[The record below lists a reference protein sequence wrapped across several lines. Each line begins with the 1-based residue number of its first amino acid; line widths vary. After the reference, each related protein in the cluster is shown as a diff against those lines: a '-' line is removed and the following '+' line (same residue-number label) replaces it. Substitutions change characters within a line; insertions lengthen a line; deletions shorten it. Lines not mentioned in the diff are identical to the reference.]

1 MSDFEE
7 FAAHSHPE
15 ARPHPEA
22 HPEELRDTLEG
33 RPRAEQERR
42 LRAVVAEQVAAVLGG
57 ADGTRP
63 PGDLSRPF
71 LDLGLDSLTAVE
83 LHRRLQGATGLKL
96 PVTAVFDYPSTDS
109 LARHLRAEL
118 FDSADA
124 GYVPATA
131 RRADDEPIAIV
142 AMSCRLPGG
151 VETPE
156 ELWQLVA
163 DGVDAISGF
172 PADRGWDLAALYD
185 TDPDRPGT
193 SYVREGGFLHDAGE
207 FDADFFGLSPR
218 EALATDPQQRLL
230 LETSW
235 EALERAGI
243 DPAAL
248 RDSGTGVFVGAE
260 TQEYGPRLSDAGDGL
275 EGYLVTGTAAS
286 VASGRIAYTLGLQG
300 PTMTVDTACSSSLV
314 ALHLA
319 VQALRQGEC
328 ALALA
333 GGVVVMASPGSFL
346 AFSRQR
352 GLAPDGR
359 CKPFAQAADGTAWG
373 EGVGMLVLERLSDAR
388 RNGHQVLAVVR
399 GSAVNQDGASNGL
412 TAPNGPAQQRVIR
425 AALADAGLGPADV
438 DAVEAHGTGT
448 TLGDPIEAQA
458 LLATYGKDRPADQE
472 PLWLGSL
479 KSNVGHT
486 QAAAGVAG
494 VIKMVQAI
502 HRGLLPKTL
511 NVDEPSTHVDWSAG
525 AVELLTEARAW
536 PERADGAPR
545 RAGVSSFGMSGTNA
559 HLIVEQAPV
568 ADSVA
573 ERLGGAPE
581 DGVVGEPSVA
591 AAPSG
596 ESGESGVVPGA
607 DAGSGPDAGFD
618 VDFGLAPDT
627 APDVA
632 PSVIPGL
639 VPVSLSA
646 KSEAALRA
654 QAARLGAHLQAQPG
668 LEPGDVAWS
677 LAVARSRFE
686 HRGVVL
692 GGDRDELL
700 AGLAELAQGDTTAR
714 NVIAGRAL
722 GGAVRPV
729 FVFPGQGSQWAG
741 MARELLD
748 SSPVFADRMR
758 ECADALGPFVDWDLF
773 DELSGDNFD
782 RVDVVQPV
790 LFAVMVSLAAVWRA
804 AGVEP
809 AAVVGHSQGEIA
821 AACVAGALSLED
833 AAWVVALRSQAILEL
848 SGRGGMV
855 SVPLPEEQ
863 VRAILDQWG
872 DDLSVAA
879 VNGPSH
885 VVVSGATGALA
896 ELVAQCLARDIR
908 ARTIPVD
915 YASHSA
921 HVEAIEEHLA
931 RVLAPVAPRSP
942 DVPLYSTLTGD
953 WLTDDTLMDADY
965 WYRNLRHTVLF
976 EHATR
981 GLLAEGHS
989 LFLEMSPHPVLTVP
1003 VQATIDD
1010 AEIPAATLGSLRR
1023 DEGGADRLFASVAEA
1038 HALGAELDWHALL
1051 PGGRTVV
1058 DLPTYPFQRSHYW
1071 LTEERTSGATP
1082 PAVADEAEARFWEA
1096 VEREDVDQLTSTL
1109 GDVAPDAL
1117 SEVLPGLSA
1126 WRRGRRERA
1135 VIDSWRYRIGWQPLP
1150 GTHLPSARLSGRWL
1164 VALPENAA
1172 DHPWATGVVEALA
1185 RAGAEPVELR
1195 VAAGEA
1201 TREMWAERL
1210 QEAAGNGAVGGGAQP
1225 ADAGLDGAVSA
1236 PDTPLTGVLSL
1247 LALDESPLP
1256 GHESV
1261 PAGLA
1266 ATLALLQAL
1275 GDTGTEARL
1284 WAVTQGAVSTG
1295 RSDRLD
1301 HPVQAHLWG
1310 LGRTAALEHP
1320 DRWGGLV
1327 DVPHSFDTR
1336 AGARLTAILTAA
1348 ADGPRPDAAAP
1359 DAAVEDQLA
1368 VRGSGVFVRRL
1379 LRGEATGADLT
1390 RDTQWTP
1397 RGTVLVTGGT
1407 GALGGHVAR
1416 WLASTGADHLVLTSR
1431 RGPDAPGAP
1440 ELRTELEELGVRV
1453 TVAACDVADRDA
1465 LARVLAEIPADAP
1478 LTAVVH
1484 TAGILDDGTVDGL
1497 TPGRF
1502 EDVLRPKSPAA
1513 AALHDLTRDLD
1524 LDAFV
1529 LYSSASGALGNAGQ
1543 ANYAAANAYL
1553 DALAEQ
1559 RRADGLPATSIAWG
1573 TWGGA
1578 GLADT
1583 AVRAERTRRDGMPP
1597 MPPERAVA
1605 ALRDAVERGDA
1616 GVVIAAVDWDTF
1628 LPGFVAARPNPLFAA
1643 IPEVRERT
1651 ATPADGTPAPAD
1663 GRTVTG
1669 PDWIRRLAPLPAAE
1683 RAAALVTFV
1692 RAQAAAVL
1700 GHSAPEAI
1708 DPGRAFRELGFDSL
1722 TAVELRNRVQAATG
1736 LRLPASLVFDYPNSA
1751 LLAAY
1756 VAQETFGADTTG
1768 TAAEPHGTTTAVD
1781 STAADTDP
1789 IAIVAMSCRFPG
1801 GVGSPED
1808 LWRLVAEGRDAMG
1821 EFPGDRGWDLAD
1833 LYDPDPDRA
1842 GKTYVREGGFLSD
1855 AGEFDADF
1863 FGISPREALA
1873 MDPQQRHLLET
1884 SWELFERAGIDPT
1897 TLRGTRAGVFVGSN
1911 GDDYISRM
1919 AAVPQDIESH
1929 VLTGNAVSVMSG
1941 RLSYAFGLEGPAV
1954 TVDTACSAS
1963 LVALHLAAQA
1973 LRQGECD
1980 MALAG
1985 GVTVMSSP
1993 DTFVQFSRQRGLA
2006 TDGRCKAFAEAADG
2020 TGWGEGVG
2028 LLLLERLSDARRQG
2042 HEVLAVVRGSAVN
2055 QDGASNGLTAPNGP
2069 SQQRV
2074 IRAALESSGLSAGD
2088 VDAVEAHGTGTTL
2101 GDPIE
2106 AQALLATY
2114 GQTRPEG
2121 PAGREPLWLGSI
2133 KSNIGHTQAAAGVAG
2148 VIKMVMAMREGV
2160 LPPTLHVG
2168 EPSSH
2173 VDWEAGAVELL
2184 TESREWPGREGGAP
2198 RRAGVSSFGVSG
2210 TNAHVIVEQAP
2221 VVEPAE
2227 VAEPVGDAPVAVA
2240 VVPWVVSGRS
2250 AEALRAQAEALRE
2263 HVAGR
2268 AELEPGGVGWSLLS
2282 GRALHEHRAVVF
2294 GREREEF
2301 LAGLGAVAAD
2311 GPGVVTGSVAEGRL
2325 GVLFTGQG
2333 SQRVGMGRELYEAFP
2348 VFADALDEVCA
2359 HLDGQLERSLQEV
2372 MFGADAELL
2381 EQTGYAQPALFAVEV
2396 ALFRLA
2402 ESFGVR
2408 PEVVGG
2414 HSIGELT
2421 AAYVAGLWSLEDAAR
2436 LVAAR
2441 GRLMQSLPEGGAMLA
2456 VQAAEAEVLSLL
2468 AGLEDRAGV
2477 AAVNGPSQV
2486 VLSGDRTVLEG
2497 LEEKLR
2503 GEGRKVRWLKVSH
2516 AFHSPLMDP
2525 ILEDFRKVARGLT
2538 YQPPKLP
2545 VVSNVTG
2552 ELAEAAQLQDPEY
2565 WVRHVREAVRFH
2577 DGLGALTA
2585 QGVTTVLELGPDA
2598 VLTAMAHDTVTDP
2611 AAQAGLVAAVRKDRP
2626 EPATFLAALAQL
2638 HVRGVAVDWTPLYA
2652 PTETRR
2658 RVDLPTYAFQRDHY
2672 WLDLSATVAA
2682 VARAGEAGVDE
2693 VEARFWEAVERGDLE
2708 SLSAELGAEDA
2719 SGGAAA
2725 LGEVLPVLS
2734 SWRRQRREA
2743 STVGRWLYRESWK
2756 PLTGLAPAAFDGTWW
2771 VVAPADED
2779 AHPWVAAAA
2788 GGLEK
2793 RGARVVRIAVGRDEA
2808 RRDILGA
2815 KLRELLGAQAELGGG
2830 QPQGVLSLL
2839 ALDASEGSAHPTVS
2853 IGLEGV
2859 LALLQALGDA
2869 DVAAPLWAATS
2880 GAVSTGRSDRLTAP
2894 VQASVWGMGRV
2905 AALEQPQRW
2914 GGLVDLPDHA
2924 DERSSLRLADA
2935 LAGASTSGEDQ
2946 VAVRGSG
2953 VFARRL
2959 ARVPS
2964 GGAAL
2969 GESSVAEWS
2978 ADGGT
2983 VLVTGGT
2990 GALGGHVAR
2999 WLAGVGAGH
3008 VLLTSR
3014 RGMDA
3019 PGASELCA
3027 ELRELGVRV
3036 SVAACDAA
3044 DREALARV
3052 LDEVPEDVPL
3062 TGVFHTAGVLDDGVL
3077 DGLTADRFATVFRPK
3092 AQAAR
3097 NLHELTLDN
3106 EQLTAFVLFSSVAGS
3121 MGIGG
3126 QGNYAAA
3133 NAFLDAF
3140 AGHRRSLGLPAL
3152 SLAWGPWAGGGMAVD
3167 GGVVEQRVRDSGM
3180 PAMDPDLAVAAMAT
3194 ALAATARADA
3204 HPGSSAAAVT
3214 LADVDWD
3221 VCAPTYALAR
3231 PAHLFDQLTLPEP
3244 AAPGRGRGRGTDAS
3258 TAPATRSLAEQL
3270 AALPAAERDRA
3281 LLDLVRDRVATVLG
3295 YPATKTVDATRPF
3308 KDLGFDSLTAVE
3320 LRNLIGAAGG
3330 LHLPATLI
3338 FDHPT
3343 PEALAAHLR
3352 DELLGDLAPQ
3362 GGDTPAPA
3370 PARTGAVDGDPIAI
3384 VSMSCRFPGGV
3395 RSPEDLWRLLSD
3407 GKDAIGDMPDDRGWN
3422 VESLYHPDPDHAGT
3436 SYVREGGFLHDMA
3449 DFDADFFGISPREAL
3464 AMDPQQRL
3472 LLETAWEAFERA
3484 GIDPATLRGSRTGV
3498 FSGTNGQDYE
3508 DVLRTAPDRGEG
3520 YLGTGNA
3527 ASVVSGRLSYA
3538 FGLEGPAVTVDTAC
3552 SSSLVALHLAAQ
3564 ALRQGECDMAL
3575 AGGVTVMSTPD
3586 TFVEFS
3592 RQRGLATDGRCKA
3605 FAEAAD
3611 GTGWGEGVGLLLL
3624 ERLSDARRHGHEVL
3638 AVVRGSAVN
3647 QDGASNGL
3655 TAPNGPSQQR
3665 VIRAALANAGLSA
3678 GEVDAVEAHGTGTT
3692 LGDPIEAQALLA
3704 TYGQERSA
3712 DRPLWLGSIKSNIGH
3727 TQAAAGVAGVIK
3739 MVLSMREGV
3748 LPPTL
3753 HVDRPSSHVDWSAG
3767 SVELL
3772 TEAREWAER
3781 DGGVPR
3787 RAGVSSFG
3795 VSGTNAH
3802 VIVEQA
3808 QTDEPAEAASA
3819 AVAPTTAV
3827 PWLVSGRS
3835 ADALLTQAERLREHA
3850 VAGAGVDPVDV
3861 GWSLLSGRAVH
3872 EHRAV
3877 VLGRERAE
3885 FLAGLGAVAAGGPG
3899 VVSGSVVEGRLGVV
3913 FTGQG
3918 SQRVGMGR
3926 ELYEAFPVFADAL
3939 DEVCAY
3945 LDGQLERSLQDVMFG
3960 ADAELLEQTGYAQP
3974 ALFAVEVALFRL
3986 AESFGV
3992 RPEVVGGHSIG
4003 ELTAAYVAGLW
4014 SLEDAARLVAA
4025 RGRLMQ
4031 SLPEGGAML
4040 AVQAAEA
4047 DVLPLLVGLEDRA
4060 GVAAVN
4066 GPSQVVL
4073 SGERAVLEGLEEKLR
4088 GEGRKVRWLKVSH
4101 AFHSP
4106 LMDPILDDFRRV
4118 AESLT
4123 YQDLAL
4129 PVISNVT
4136 GELAGPALLQDPEYW
4151 VRHVRGAVRFH
4162 DGLGALTAQGVTSLL
4177 ELGPDSVLTAMAH
4190 DTITAPAAQA
4200 GLIAAVRK
4208 DRAEP
4213 DTFLTALA
4221 HLHVRGAEVDWAP
4234 LYAPVE
4240 TRRRVELPTYA
4251 FQGRRYWPR
4260 AAARGAGDVSAT
4272 GLVSAEHPLLG
4283 AAVPLVESGG
4293 HLLTGRLSVATHPWL
4308 ADHAVG
4314 GRVLL
4319 PGTAFV
4325 ELAVRA
4331 GDEVGCGVLEELT
4344 LAAPLV
4350 LSERGAVQVQVSVGA
4365 AADDGRSPV
4374 SVHSRDERDPDGPWT
4389 RHAAGFLSAEADA
4402 GAPKDVPDLSEWPP
4416 RDAEPLD
4423 DAASLYDR
4431 LAETGYGY
4439 GPVFQG
4445 LRAAWRRG
4453 DEVFAEVALP
4463 EEADAEAFTLHPA
4476 LLDAALHATLLLP
4489 RPQDGDDARQ
4499 GLGLPFAWSGVRLHQ
4514 AGAATVRVHLRG
4526 AGADAVSLT
4535 LADQAGQAVATVDS
4549 LVSRP
4554 VSDEQLSGG
4563 GVVGDSLFH
4572 VEWKRR
4578 DAAGVVEEVPLAVL
4592 GGTHSMPGTRA
4603 FADLAALGT
4612 AIEAGETPPA
4622 AVLWPAGGTAG
4633 AGGDGLAGPKAVSA
4647 TLAEALGVVQAW
4659 LADERFEDA
4668 RLVVVTRGAVPAA
4681 GTDADVDPAGT
4692 AIWGLVRSAQVEH
4705 PGRFVL
4711 VDTNADAN
4719 VDAGADADAS
4729 GDAGSV
4735 AEPVAGSLAGPVL
4748 ASALASGEPEVAVR
4762 DGVVWVP
4769 RLSRVGVTPAG
4780 QDAAPF
4786 GTGTV
4791 LVTGAFGGLGRVVA
4805 RHLAERHGVR
4815 DLLLVS
4821 RRGAA
4826 ATGADELRAELEA
4839 TGTQV
4844 TVAACDV
4851 ADRDALAALL
4861 EKAGG
4866 ELSAVV
4872 HVAGVLDD
4880 GVVTSLTPERLD
4892 TVLRP
4897 KVDAALNLH
4906 ELTAH
4911 LDLSAFVLFSS
4922 AAGVL
4927 GSPGQGN
4934 YAAANSVLDA
4944 LAVVRRSQGLPAT
4957 SLAWGL
4963 WAQESDMTGKLAG
4976 ADLGRMARGGVAA
4989 LSTAEG
4995 LALLDAAVT
5004 LTPAPLHDP
5013 ADPAVPVDPAVLVP
5027 LRLDTASLRASA
5039 GPGGVQ
5045 PVFSDLVGTPAR
5057 RVDRTVVR
5065 SGNPAE
5071 PNGTG
5076 PALVAQLAGLSPE
5089 ERERALLDAVRGNV
5103 ATVLG
5108 HSGPEAIG
5116 ATRGFLELGVDSL
5129 TAVELRNRLN
5139 SLSGL
5144 RLPATLIFDYPSPA
5158 ALASYLDES
5167 LPSGDGATETVAGA
5181 RPGGVIAELAGLE
5194 AALAAGVLAGDERT
5208 AVRGRLRALLGGLDA
5223 AEPGGSAGPAI
5234 AEQLEDA
5241 DDDDMF
5247 DFIDNELGVS

>member
-1 MSDFEE
+1 MLRSGTMSDFEE
-7 FAAHSHPE
+7 FADNSHPE
-15 ARPHPEA
+15 VRPHPES
-22 HPEELRDTLEG
+22 LRDTLEG

-42 LRAVVAEQVAAVLGG
+42 LRAMVAGEVAAVLGG
-57 ADGTRP
+57 ADGERP
-63 PGDLSRPF
+63 AGDLSRPF

-83 LHRRLQGATGLKL
+83 LHRRLQRATGLKL
-96 PVTAVFDYPSTDS
+96 PVTTVFDHPSADA

-118 FDSADA
+118 FDTADTA
-124 GYVPATA
+124 YVPAAA

-163 DGVDAISGF
+163 DGVDAISDF
-172 PADRGWDLAALYD
+172 PADRGWDLSALYD

-230 LETSW
+230 LEASW

-243 DPAAL
+243 DPATL

-352 GLAPDGR
+352 GLAADGR

-388 RNGHQVLAVVR
+388 RNGHRVLAVVR

-412 TAPNGPAQQRVIR
+412 TAPNGPSQQRVIR
-425 AALADAGLGPADV
+425 AALADAGLTPADV

-458 LLATYGKDRPADQE
+458 LIATYGKDRPEGQE

-486 QAAAGVAG
+486 QAAAGVVG

-502 HRGLLPKTL
+502 DQGLLPKTL
-511 NVDEPSTHVDWSAG
+511 HVDEPSSHVDWSEG

-559 HLIVEQAPV
+559 HVVVEQPPAEEAV
-568 ADSVA
+568 ADAAFS
-573 ERLGGAPE
+573 EGESSGGAASA
-581 DGVVGEPSVA
+581 VVA
-591 AAPSG
+591 
-596 ESGESGVVPGA
+596 
-607 DAGSGPDAGFD
+607 
-618 VDFGLAPDT
+618 
-627 APDVA
+627 
-632 PSVIPGL
+632 GL
-639 VPVSLSA
+639 VPVALSA
-646 KSEAALRA
+646 KTPEALRA
-654 QAARLGAHLQAQPG
+654 QAGQLREHLLAHGELGV
-668 LEPGDVAWS
+668 GDVAWS

-686 HRGVVL
+686 HRGVVV
-692 GGDRDELL
+692 GRDRDELL
-700 AGLAELAQGDTTAR
+700 AGLEALAADDATSGQVVSSGGAAVAQVVSGRAQGGTTS
-714 NVIAGRAL
+714 
-722 GGAVRPV
+722 GGVRPV

-748 SSPVFADRMR
+748 SSPVFAERMG

-773 DELSGDNFD
+773 DELSGERFD

-863 VRAILDQWG
+863 ARTILAQWG

-879 VNGPSH
+879 VNGPAH
-885 VVVSGATGALA
+885 VVVSGSSQALE
-896 ELVAQCLARDIR
+896 ELVAQCVARDIR

-965 WYRNLRHTVLF
+965 WYRNLRRTVLF

-981 GLLAEGHS
+981 GLLAEGHD
-989 LFLEMSPHPVLTVP
+989 LFIEMSPHPVLTVP

-1010 AEIPAATLGSLRR
+1010 AESPASTLGSLRR
-1023 DEGGADRLFASVAEA
+1023 DEGGARRLLASLAEA
-1038 HALGAELDWHALL
+1038 HVRGAELDWAALF
-1051 PGGRTVV
+1051 PGGRAVV
-1058 DLPTYPFQRSHYW
+1058 DLPTYPFQRRHFW
-1071 LTEERTSGATP
+1071 LTEERAPGSGSGGAPAATD
-1082 PAVADEAEARFWEA
+1082 AAETRFWDA
-1096 VEREDVDQLTSTL
+1096 VEREDVDELTSTL
-1109 GDVAPDAL
+1109 GETLGGAAQGAL

-1126 WRRGRRERA
+1126 WRRQRRERA
-1135 VIDSWRYRIGWQPLP
+1135 VIDSWRHRVAWQPLP
-1150 GTHLPSARLSGRWL
+1150 GGRMPSAGLSGRWL
-1164 VALPENAA
+1164 VVVPDSAQ
-1172 DHPWATGVVEALA
+1172 DHPWVTGVIDALGA
-1185 RAGAEPVELR
+1185 SGAEPVR
-1195 VAAGEA
+1195 WGVGAGSVTRAALG
-1201 TREMWAERL
+1201 ERL
-1210 QEAAGNGAVGGGAQP
+1210 REVAGDDAGND
-1225 ADAGLDGAVSA
+1225 DAGAGAGAGAGSDSADVPFVGVVSLLGLDE
-1236 PDTPLTGVLSL
+1236 TPLEDHS
-1247 LALDESPLP
+1247 A
-1256 GHESV
+1256 V

-1266 ATLALLQAL
+1266 ATVALVQAL
-1275 GDTGTEARL
+1275 GDTGSDARL
-1284 WAVTQGAVSTG
+1284 WALTQGAVSTG

-1301 HPVQAHLWG
+1301 HPAQAHLWG
-1310 LGRTAALEHP
+1310 LGRTVALEHP

-1327 DVPHSFDTR
+1327 DVPPTYDTR
-1336 AGARLTAILTAA
+1336 AGARLTAILAAATQGTAA
-1348 ADGPRPDAAAP
+1348 GTS
-1359 DAAVEDQLA
+1359 VEDQLA

-1390 RDTQWTP
+1390 RHTRWTP

-1416 WLASTGADHLVLTSR
+1416 WLAREGAAHLVLTSR
-1431 RGPDAPGAP
+1431 RGLDAPGATD
-1440 ELRTELEELGVRV
+1440 LRAELEAHGARV
-1453 TVAACDVADRDA
+1453 TVAACDAADREA
-1465 LARVLAEIPADAP
+1465 LARVLDEIPADAP

-1484 TAGILDDGTVDGL
+1484 TAGILDDGIVDGL
-1497 TPGRF
+1497 TPARF
-1502 EDVLRPKSPAA
+1502 DGVLRPKSPAA
-1513 AALHDLTRDLD
+1513 AALHELTRDLD

-1529 LYSSASGALGNAGQ
+1529 LYSSASGALGSAGQ

-1573 TWGGA
+1573 TWDGA

-1583 AVRAERTRRDGMPP
+1583 AVRSDRARRDGMPP
-1597 MPPERAVA
+1597 MPPEPAVA

-1616 GVVIAAVDWDTF
+1616 NVVIAAVDWDTF
-1628 LPGFVAARPNPLFAA
+1628 LPGFIAARPNPLFDA
-1643 IPEVRERT
+1643 IPEVRRLT
-1651 ATPADGTPAPAD
+1651 ADPADGGTPAPS
-1663 GRTVTG
+1663 GTPTVTG

-1683 RAAALVTFV
+1683 RDAALVTFV
-1692 RAQAAAVL
+1692 RSQAAAVL
-1700 GHSAPEAI
+1700 GHSAPDAI
-1708 DPGRAFRELGFDSL
+1708 DPARAFRELGFDSL

-1736 LRLPASLVFDYPNSA
+1736 LRLPASLVFDYPNSTV
-1751 LLAAY
+1751 LAAY
-1756 VAQETFGADTTG
+1756 LRDEAFGAAQASESVPRV
-1768 TAAEPHGTTTAVD
+1768 TADNAPDDG
-1781 STAADTDP
+1781 DP

-1801 GVGSPED
+1801 DVRSPED

-1821 EFPGDRGWDLAD
+1821 EFPADRGWDLAD

-1842 GKTYVREGGFLSD
+1842 GRTYVREGGFLRD

-1911 GDDYISRM
+1911 GDDYISRNS
-1919 AAVPQDIESH
+1919 AVPQDIEGH

-1963 LVALHLAAQA
+1963 LVALHLAAQS

-1985 GVTVMSSP
+1985 GVTVMASP

-2006 TDGRCKAFAEAADG
+2006 VDGRCKAFAEAADG

-2028 LLLLERLSDARRQG
+2028 LLLLERLSDARRLG

-2074 IRAALESSGLSAGD
+2074 IRAALASAGLTAGD

-2114 GQTRPEG
+2114 GKERS
-2121 PAGREPLWLGSI
+2121 AGEPLWLGSI

-2148 VIKMVMAMREGV
+2148 VIKMVMAMRAGV
-2160 LPPTLHVG
+2160 LPPSLHVD

-2173 VDWEAGAVELL
+2173 VDWSAGSVELL
-2184 TESREWPGREGGAP
+2184 TEAREWPGREGAP

-2210 TNAHVIVEQAP
+2210 TNAHVIVEQ
-2221 VVEPAE
+2221 V
-2227 VAEPVGDAPVAVA
+2227 PVADPEPTISAKTSVLSSA
-2240 VVPWVVSGRS
+2240 LPWLVSARS
-2250 AEALRAQAEALRE
+2250 ADALRAQAGRLVE
-2263 HVAGR
+2263 HVA
-2268 AELEPGGVGWSLLS
+2268 ACDTLDCVDAGWSLLS
-2282 GRALHEHRAVVF
+2282 GRAALDHRAVVI
-2294 GREREEF
+2294 GRGRGQF
-2301 LAGLGAVAAD
+2301 LSGLEALASGS
-2311 GPGVVTGSVAEGRL
+2311 GSGVVSGSVVEGRL
-2325 GVLFTGQG
+2325 GVVFTGQG
-2333 SQRVGMGRELYEAFP
+2333 SQRLGMGRELYEAFP

-2359 HLDGQLERSLQEV
+2359 HLDGLLDRPLKDV
-2372 MFGADAELL
+2372 IFGADAGLL
-2381 EQTGYAQPALFAVEV
+2381 DQTGYAQPALFAVEV
-2396 ALFRLA
+2396 ALYRLA
-2402 ESFGVR
+2402 ESMGVR
-2408 PEVVGG
+2408 PEIVGG
-2414 HSIGELT
+2414 HSIGELV
-2421 AAYVAGLWSLEDAAR
+2421 AAYVAGVWSLEDAAQ

-2456 VQAAEAEVLSLL
+2456 VQAAEGDVLPLL
-2468 AGLEDRAGV
+2468 EGMEDRAGV
-2477 AAVNGPSQV
+2477 AAVNGPTQV

-2497 LEEKLR
+2497 LEEILR
-2503 GEGRKVRWLKVSH
+2503 GAGRKVRWLKVSH

-2525 ILEDFRKVARGLT
+2525 VLDDFRRVAEGLT
-2538 YQPPKLP
+2538 YGEPVLP
-2545 VVSNVTG
+2545 VVSNLTG
-2552 ELAEAAQLQDPEY
+2552 KLATADELKDPDY
-2565 WVRHVREAVRFH
+2565 WVRHIREAVRFH
-2577 DGLGALTA
+2577 DGLGAVA
-2585 QGVTTVLELGPDA
+2585 AFGATTLLELGPDS
-2598 VLTAMAHDTVTDP
+2598 VLTAMAHDTLTDP
-2611 AAQAGLVAAVRKDRP
+2611 AAQAGLIGALRKDRP
-2626 EPATFLAALAQL
+2626 ETDAFLTALAKAY
-2638 HVRGVAVDWTPLYA
+2638 VRGVEVDWAPLYA
-2652 PTETRR
+2652 PADARR

-2672 WLDLSATVAA
+2672 WLELAATTAGSAT
-2682 VARAGEAGVDE
+2682 RADGFGDE
-2693 VEARFWEAVERGDLE
+2693 VEARFWEAVEREDLE
-2708 SLSAELGAEDA
+2708 SLSAELGAEGDVR
-2719 SGGAAA
+2719 GGA

-2734 SWRRQRREA
+2734 SWRRQRRET
-2743 STVGRWLYRESWK
+2743 STVGRWMYRESWK
-2756 PLTGLAPAAFDGTWW
+2756 PLAGLAPAAFDGTWW
-2771 VVAPADED
+2771 VVAPADEG
-2779 AHPWVAAAA
+2779 AHPWVAAAVA
-2788 GGLEK
+2788 GLEA
-2793 RGARVVRIAVGRDEA
+2793 RGARVIRIAVGGDEA
-2808 RRDILGA
+2808 RREVLAGR
-2815 KLRELLGAQAELGGG
+2815 LRELLDEQVESGVGH
-2830 QPQGVLSLL
+2830 PQGVLSLL
-2839 ALDASEGSAHPTVS
+2839 ALDDSEGSAHPTVGA
-2853 IGLEGV
+2853 GLEGV

-2869 DVAAPLWAATS
+2869 DVAAPMWAVTC
-2880 GAVSTGRSDRLTAP
+2880 GAVTTGRSDRLAAP
-2894 VQASVWGMGRV
+2894 AQAAVWGMGRV

-2914 GGLVDLPDHA
+2914 GGLVDLPAHT
-2924 DERSSLRLADA
+2924 DERAGLRLADA
-2935 LAGASTSGEDQ
+2935 LGAPSGEDQ

-2953 VFARRL
+2953 VFVRRL
-2959 ARVPS
+2959 VRAPLGGVAPGERSPGRPS
-2964 GGAAL
+2964 GL
-2969 GESSVAEWS
+2969 SSGRSPEWS
-2978 ADGGT
+2978 SRGT

-2999 WLAGVGAGH
+2999 WLAGAGAEH
-3008 VLLTSR
+3008 LVLTSR
-3014 RGMDA
+3014 RGPDA
-3019 PGASELCA
+3019 PGAPELRA
-3027 ELRELGVRV
+3027 ELEQMGVRV
-3036 SVAACDAA
+3036 TVAACDAA

-3052 LDEVPEDVPL
+3052 LDGIPEDVPL

-3077 DGLTADRFATVFRPK
+3077 DGLTAERFATVFRPK
-3092 AQAAR
+3092 AQAAL
-3097 NLHELTLDN
+3097 NLHELTRHS
-3106 EQLTAFVLFSSVAGS
+3106 EHLTAFVLFSSVAGS
-3121 MGIGG
+3121 LGIGG

-3140 AGHRRSLGLPAL
+3140 AEHRRSLGLPAL

-3180 PAMDPDLAVAAMAT
+3180 PPMAPDLAVAAMG
-3194 ALAATARADA
+3194 ALLADAARAADA
-3204 HPGSSAAAVT
+3204 VSDPDVGSTAGVATTAGAAAIT
-3214 LADVDWD
+3214 LADVEWD
-3221 VCAPTYALAR
+3221 QYAPTYAMAR
-3231 PAHLFDQLTLPEP
+3231 PCHLFDQLTGPPASTEASTSGP
-3244 AAPGRGRGRGTDAS
+3244 DRQSARGAAPS
-3258 TAPATRSLAEQL
+3258 SLVDQL
-3270 AALPAAERDRA
+3270 AALPAAERERA

-3320 LRNLIGAAGG
+3320 LRNLIGAASG
-3330 LHLPATLI
+3330 LHLPATLV

-3343 PEALAAHLR
+3343 PAALAGHLR
-3352 DELLGDLAPQ
+3352 GELLDGLTPEDASAAAAPSVP
-3362 GGDTPAPA
+3362 GAP
-3370 PARTGAVDGDPIAI
+3370 VDGDPIAI
-3384 VSMSCRFPGGV
+3384 VAMSCRFPGGV
-3395 RSPEDLWRLLSD
+3395 RSPEDLWRLLHD

-3422 VESLYHPDPDHAGT
+3422 VDALYHPDPDHAGT

-3449 DFDADFFGISPREAL
+3449 EFDADFFGISPREAL

-3564 ALRQGECDMAL
+3564 SLRQGECDMAL
-3575 AGGVTVMSTPD
+3575 AGGVTVMSTSD

-3592 RQRGLATDGRCKA
+3592 RQRGLAVDGRCKA

-3624 ERLSDARRHGHEVL
+3624 ERLSDARRLGHEVL

-3665 VIRAALANAGLSA
+3665 VIRAALANAGLTA
-3678 GEVDAVEAHGTGTT
+3678 GDVDAVEAHGTGTT

-3704 TYGQERSA
+3704 TYGKERA
-3712 DRPLWLGSIKSNIGH
+3712 AGEPLWLGSIKSNIGH

-3739 MVLSMREGV
+3739 MVLAMQEGI
-3748 LPPTL
+3748 LPQTL
-3753 HVDRPSSHVDWSAG
+3753 HVDRPSTHVDWSAG
-3767 SVELL
+3767 AVELL
-3772 TEAREWAER
+3772 AEAREWPGRESA
-3781 DGGVPR
+3781 PR

-3808 QTDEPAEAASA
+3808 SVA
-3819 AVAPTTAV
+3819 APTVAAKTSVLSTAT

-3835 ADALLTQAERLREHA
+3835 AEALRAQAERLREHV
-3850 VAGAGVDPVDV
+3850 VARAELEPADV
-3861 GWSLLSGRAVH
+3861 GWSLLSGRAAH

-3877 VLGRERAE
+3877 VFGRERDE
-3885 FLAGLGAVAAGGPG
+3885 FLAGLEAIVAGGSS
-3899 VVSGSVVEGRLGVV
+3899 VVSGSAVEGRLGVV

-3918 SQRVGMGR
+3918 SQRLGMGR

-3939 DEVCAY
+3939 DEVCAH
-3945 LDGQLERSLQDVMFG
+3945 LDGLLDRPLKDVMFG
-3960 ADAELLEQTGYAQP
+3960 TDAGLLEQTGYAQP
-3974 ALFAVEVALFRL
+3974 ALFAVEVALYRL

-3992 RPEVVGGHSIG
+3992 RPEIVGGHSIG

-4014 SLEDAARLVAA
+4014 SLEDAAQLVAA

-4040 AVQAAEA
+4040 AVQATEA
-4047 DVLPLLVGLEDRA
+4047 DVLPLLEGMSDKV

-4066 GPSQVVL
+4066 GPAQVVL
-4073 SGERAVLEGLEEKLR
+4073 SGDGEALAGLEETFR
-4088 GEGRKVRWLKVSH
+4088 GDGRKVRRLKVSH

-4106 LMDPILDDFRRV
+4106 LMDPVLGDFRKV
-4118 AESLT
+4118 AENLT
-4123 YQDLAL
+4123 YRDLVL
-4129 PVISNVT
+4129 PVVSNVT
-4136 GELAGPALLQDPEYW
+4136 GELAEPAQLQDPEYW
-4151 VRHVRGAVRFH
+4151 VRHVRDAVRFH
-4162 DGLGALTAQGVTSLL
+4162 GGLGALTDFGATTLL
-4177 ELGPDSVLTAMAH
+4177 ELGPDAVLTAMAH
-4190 DTITAPAAQA
+4190 DTLTDPAAQT

-4208 DRAEP
+4208 DRPEP

-4221 HLHVRGAEVDWAP
+4221 RLHVRGADVDFAP
-4234 LYAPVE
+4234 LYEPAGS
-4240 TRRRVELPTYA
+4240 RHRVDLPTYA

-4260 AAARGAGDVSAT
+4260 AGAGAVGDVSAT
-4272 GLVSAEHPLLG
+4272 GLVSAGHPLLG
-4283 AAVPLVESGG
+4283 AAVPLVDTGG

-4308 ADHAVG
+4308 ADHAVA

-4325 ELAVRA
+4325 ELAIRA

-4350 LSERGAVQVQVSVGA
+4350 LPERGAIQLQVSVGA
-4365 AADDGRSPV
+4365 ADENGRSPV
-4374 SVHSRDERDPDGPWT
+4374 SVHSRDEGDPEEQWV
-4389 RHAAGFLSAEADA
+4389 RHAAGFLSSAPDEADEEEPEGGLA
-4402 GAPKDVPDLSEWPP
+4402 QWPP
-4416 RDAEPLD
+4416 TGAEPID
-4423 DAASLYDR
+4423 DADSLYDR

-4463 EEADAEAFTLHPA
+4463 EEEAADAAAFTLHPA
-4476 LLDAALHATLLLP
+4476 LLDAALHSTLLLP
-4489 RPQDGDDARQ
+4489 RRQDGDDERQ
-4499 GLGLPFAWSGVRLHQ
+4499 GLGLPFAWSGVRLRR
-4514 AGAATVRVHLRG
+4514 AGAATVRVRLSS
-4526 AGADAVSLT
+4526 AGVDSVTLT
-4535 LADQAGQAVATVDS
+4535 LADEGGQVVATVDS

-4554 VSDEQLSGG
+4554 VSDDQLGG
-4563 GVVGDSLFH
+4563 GAVRDSMFH
-4572 VEWKRR
+4572 VEWKRQP
-4578 DAAGVVEEVPLAVL
+4578 AAAAEPVPLAVL
-4592 GGTHSMPGTRA
+4592 GGDGLVAGARS
-4603 FADLAALGT
+4603 FADLAVLG
-4612 AIEAGETPPA
+4612 AAVEAGEELPA
-4622 AVLWPAGGTAG
+4622 TVVWPASSAG
-4633 AGGDGLAGPKAVSA
+4633 VRASAADPDGPVRPLVRPEDVSA
-4647 TLAEALGVVQAW
+4647 FLGDALGVMQAW
-4659 LADERFEDA
+4659 LADERFADA
-4668 RLVVVTRGAVPAA
+4668 RLVVVTRGAAPVE
-4681 GTDADVDPAGT
+4681 GTGADLDPAG
-4692 AIWGLVRSAQVEH
+4692 AALWGLVRSAQVEN

-4711 VDTNADAN
+4711 VDAETAPGVGSGTGAN
-4719 VDAGADADAS
+4719 PID
-4729 GDAGSV
+4729 
-4735 AEPVAGSLAGPVL
+4735 
-4748 ASALASGEPEVAVR
+4748 ASALAAALAAGEPEVAVR
-4762 DGVVWVP
+4762 DGAVWVP
-4769 RLSRVGVTPAG
+4769 RLTRPTARVSAAPAEET
-4780 QDAAPF
+4780 AAPF
-4786 GTGTV
+4786 GEGTV

-4805 RHLAERHGVR
+4805 RHLAGHHRVR

-4821 RRGAA
+4821 RRGDAA
-4826 ATGADELRAELEA
+4826 AGADELRAELEA
-4839 TGTQV
+4839 AGTKV

-4861 EKAGG
+4861 DEAGG

-4897 KVDAALNLH
+4897 KADAALHLH
-4906 ELTAH
+4906 ELTAG

-4927 GSPGQGN
+4927 GSPGQAN
-4934 YAAANSVLDA
+4934 YAAANSLLDA
-4944 LAVVRRSQGLPAT
+4944 LAVVRRAQGLPAT

-4963 WAQESDMTGKLAG
+4963 WAQDSDMTGKLDG
-4976 ADLGRMARGGVAA
+4976 TDLGRMARGGVAA
-4989 LSTAEG
+4989 LATGEG
-4995 LALLDAAVT
+4995 LALLDTAVT
-5004 LTPAPLHDP
+5004 DRTLTAPEAPAT
-5013 ADPAVPVDPAVLVP
+5013 LVP
-5027 LRLDTASLRASA
+5027 LRLDTASLRAAA
-5039 GPGGVQ
+5039 GPDGVQ
-5045 PVFSDLVGTPAR
+5045 PVFSDLVRTPAR
-5057 RVDRTVVR
+5057 RVDRAQAR
-5065 SGNPAE
+5065 SGNPVAA
-5071 PNGTG
+5071 NGTDPG
-5076 PALVAQLAGLSPE
+5076 TPALVQQLAGLSGAD
-5089 ERERALLDAVRGNV
+5089 RERALLDAVRGNV

-5144 RLPATLIFDYPSPA
+5144 RLPATLIFDYPSPT
-5158 ALASYLDES
+5158 ALADYLDES
-5167 LPSGDGATETVAGA
+5167 LPHADGTAAESSVGA
-5181 RPGGVIAELAGLE
+5181 RPGGVVAELAGLE
-5194 AALAAGVLAGDERT
+5194 AALAAGPPSDDERA
-5208 AVRGRLRALLGGLDA
+5208 AVRGRLRALLGRLDA
-5223 AEPGGSAGPAI
+5223 AEPGGADALA
-5234 AEQLEDA
+5234 AEAVADKLEDA